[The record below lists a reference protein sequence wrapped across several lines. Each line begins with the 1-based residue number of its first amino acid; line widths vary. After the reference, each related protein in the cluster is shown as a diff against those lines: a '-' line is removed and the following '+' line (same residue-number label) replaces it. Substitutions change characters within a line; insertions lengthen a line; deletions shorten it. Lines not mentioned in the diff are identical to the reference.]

1 MATQLH
7 SKGTSTLQSLYD
19 WPGRIEAIVVISV
32 LPVVTHDH
40 CTGDCQAWI

>member
-19 WPGRIEAIVVISV
+19 WPGRIEAVVISV